1 VCLNQF
7 AFLIDIKVDSK
18 QYMIKD
24 EPYYEAVN
32 NEVELYQ
39 SAYDVRM
46 PMMIKGPTGCGK
58 SSSYCNT
65 TCFS

>member
-1 VCLNQF
+1 MY
-7 AFLIDIKVDSK
+7 LITYTLDIKVDSK

-39 SAYDVRM
+39 SVE
-46 PMMIKGPTGCGK
+46 
-58 SSSYCNT
+58 T
-65 TCFS
+65 TV

>member
-1 VCLNQF
+1 MS
-7 AFLIDIKVDSK
+7 DIKVDSK

-58 SSSYCNT
+58 
-65 TCFS
+65 